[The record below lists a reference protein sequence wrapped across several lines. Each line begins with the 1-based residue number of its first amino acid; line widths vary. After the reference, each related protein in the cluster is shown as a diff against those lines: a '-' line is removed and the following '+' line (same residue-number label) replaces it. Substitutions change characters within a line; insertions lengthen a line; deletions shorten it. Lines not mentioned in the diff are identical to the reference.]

1 MSPRP
6 SPRRALAPCCLAA
19 VLLATLLGACGGSP
33 VATTAVGGEATRE
46 VTLIDRDR
54 DGLPEPGPGEPLLD
68 RTAAAPAAP
77 TGREL
82 ARIGLL
88 ADLHVRDEESPAR
101 ATFLDRLGGTL
112 TEAFRPQEALSAQVA
127 DAAVRALNAQQPQA
141 ALVLGDSADNPQRNE
156 LRLAGRLLNGGPTG
170 RAGLDSGARGYD
182 GVQLASN
189 PDPFIYRPGVDPPRR
204 PSLLTDA
211 QRPFGAAGLEVPWY
225 PAMGNHD
232 LLVQGEVPPTPQLQD
247 VATGDEMVARL
258 DPEEAEG
265 LDVSE
270 DPQLA
275 PETVARVLTGGL
287 PGETATVPADPAR
300 ALVGE
305 QQAAGLLRSAAR
317 RSGARLRTREDAPGR
332 LDYTA
337 DLGGRVR
344 LIVLDIVRREGGAGG
359 TVTPAQQAWLAEQ
372 LRAAGERWV
381 LVATHQPLA
390 DAAGGEQALALLD
403 EHPRTLAVLNGHT
416 HRHEITPRGD
426 FWLIGTASL
435 TDWPMQGRMLRVVAT
450 PGGGAA
456 IETWLVD
463 HDAEGLAGD
472 ARELAHL
479 DAQGGRPNGS
489 RGGRE
494 DRNARLFV
502 PPPDG

>member
-46 VTLIDRDR
+46 VTLVDRDR

-204 PSLLTDA
+204 RDA
-211 QRPFGAAGLEVPWY
+211 G
-225 PAMGNHD
+225 
-232 LLVQGEVPPTPQLQD
+232 
-247 VATGDEMVARL
+247 
-258 DPEEAEG
+258 
-265 LDVSE
+265 
-270 DPQLA
+270 
-275 PETVARVLTGGL
+275 
-287 PGETATVPADPAR
+287 
-300 ALVGE
+300 
-305 QQAAGLLRSAAR
+305 R
-317 RSGARLRTREDAPGR
+317 R
-332 LDYTA
+332 
-337 DLGGRVR
+337 
-344 LIVLDIVRREGGAGG
+344 
-359 TVTPAQQAWLAEQ
+359 
-372 LRAAGERWV
+372 
-381 LVATHQPLA
+381 
-390 DAAGGEQALALLD
+390 
-403 EHPRTLAVLNGHT
+403 
-416 HRHEITPRGD
+416 
-426 FWLIGTASL
+426 
-435 TDWPMQGRMLRVVAT
+435 
-450 PGGGAA
+450 
-456 IETWLVD
+456 
-463 HDAEGLAGD
+463 
-472 ARELAHL
+472 
-479 DAQGGRPNGS
+479 
-489 RGGRE
+489 
-494 DRNARLFV
+494 
-502 PPPDG
+502 